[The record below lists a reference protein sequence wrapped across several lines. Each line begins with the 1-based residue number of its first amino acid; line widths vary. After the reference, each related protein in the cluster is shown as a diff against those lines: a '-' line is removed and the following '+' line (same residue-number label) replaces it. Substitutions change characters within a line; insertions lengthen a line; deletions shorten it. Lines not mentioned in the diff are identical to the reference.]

1 MPIILCVVG
10 MPGAGKSIVSDELK
24 KRNFSYL
31 RFGQIIL
38 DQVKK
43 EGLEINEINEK
54 LIRERLRSEHGMA
67 AMALLNISKID
78 EIIKSSNIVI
88 DGLYSWSEYKLLK
101 EKYGDII
108 KIIAVYAS
116 PEIRYSRL
124 ENRLKNNDEENRFRR
139 YSKEDTQKRDYAE
152 IENVEKG
159 GPIAMADYTIINTKN
174 ISYLKKE
181 LNRIMLEINDFY

>member
-139 YSKEDTQKRDYAE
+139 YSKEDAQKRDYAE